1 MSKTTSNAKKKLK
14 KEVGIVGFG
23 KMGGGMA
30 LHLLEKGW
38 RLHGYA
44 RKPEVARKFA
54 HAGAHMAPSLP
65 ALIERLPAPRVFILM
80 ITAGK
85 AVDDALF
92 GRDGVLKNLQK
103 GDIVIDSGNSFYKD
117 SIRRGKKLAARGIK
131 YADVGFSGGPYGA
144 RTGGCLMIGGDK
156 ATFAY
161 LEPLFKDLA
170 KSDGYRF
177 FEGIGAGHFAK
188 MVHNGIEYGMMQAIG
203 EGFEILKKSKYKFD
217 LKRVAEIYNNGSV
230 IESRLVG
237 WLLKAFKEYGE
248 DLKEISGTVG
258 HTGEGEWTAK
268 TARELGV
275 PVEIIEDSFKFRV
288 RSAKKPSFTGQVVS
302 AMRGQF
308 GGHAVR
314 K

>member
-1 MSKTTSNAKKKLK
+1 M
-14 KEVGIVGFG
+14 VGFG

-54 HAGAHMAPSLP
+54 HAGAHMAPSLS
-65 ALIERLPAPRVFILM
+65 AVVKRLSGPRVFILM

-92 GRDGVLKNLQK
+92 AKDGISKNLQK

-117 SIRRGKKLAARGIK
+117 SIRRGARLKKLGIK
-131 YADVGFSGGPYGA
+131 YVDLGFSGGPYGA

-156 ATFAY
+156 ATFVY

-170 KSDGYRF
+170 TSDGYRF
-177 FEGIGAGHFAK
+177 FEGVGAGHFAK

-203 EGFEILKKSKYKFD
+203 EGFEILKK
-217 LKRVAEIYNNGSV
+217 
-230 IESRLVG
+230 
-237 WLLKAFKEYGE
+237 
-248 DLKEISGTVG
+248 
-258 HTGEGEWTAK
+258 
-268 TARELGV
+268 
-275 PVEIIEDSFKFRV
+275 
-288 RSAKKPSFTGQVVS
+288 
-302 AMRGQF
+302 
-308 GGHAVR
+308 
-314 K
+314 

>member
-1 MSKTTSNAKKKLK
+1 MSKTSKPGRIR
-14 KEVGIVGFG
+14 KEVGMVGFG

-38 RLHGYA
+38 KVHGYA
-44 RKPEVARKFA
+44 RKPDVARKFA
-54 HAGAHMAPSLP
+54 HAGAVMAPSLP
-65 ALIERLPAPRVFILM
+65 AVVLRLPSPRVFILM

-92 GRDGVLKNLQK
+92 GKDGVLKSLRK

-117 SIRRGKKLAARGIK
+117 SIRRGTRLKKLGIK
-131 YADVGFSGGPYGA
+131 YVDLGFSGGPYGA

-156 ATFAY
+156 ATFTY

-170 KSDGYRF
+170 KADGYRF
-177 FEGIGAGHFAK
+177 FDGLGAGHFAK

-203 EGFEILKKSKYKFD
+203 EGFGILKKSKYKFD
-217 LKRVAEIYNNGSV
+217 LKRAAEIYNNGSV

-237 WLLKAFKEYGE
+237 WLLKAFNEYGD
-248 DLKEISGTVG
+248 DLAEISGTVG

-275 PVEIIEDSFKFRV
+275 PADIIEGSFKFRV
-288 RSAKKPSFTGQVVS
+288 KSAKKPSFTGKVVS

-308 GGHAVR
+308 GGHSV
-314 K
+314 KK